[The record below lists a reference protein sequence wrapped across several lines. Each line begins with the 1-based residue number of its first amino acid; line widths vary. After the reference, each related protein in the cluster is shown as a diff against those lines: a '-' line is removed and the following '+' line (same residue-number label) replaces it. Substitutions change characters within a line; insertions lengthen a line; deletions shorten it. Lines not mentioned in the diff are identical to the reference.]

1 MYKKAL
7 DMTAQAPQLHAEL
20 QKQIAG
26 SQVRDVCNVL
36 LVRTS
41 TALCCACSLRTQ

>member
-26 SQVRDVCNVL
+26 SQVRVVHDVHQ
-36 LVRTS
+36 
-41 TALCCACSLRTQ
+41 TQTCHT